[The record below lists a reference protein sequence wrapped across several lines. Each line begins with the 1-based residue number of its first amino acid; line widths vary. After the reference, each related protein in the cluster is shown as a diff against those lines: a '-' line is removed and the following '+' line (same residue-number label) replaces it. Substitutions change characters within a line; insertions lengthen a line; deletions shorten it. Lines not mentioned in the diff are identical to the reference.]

1 VSTLEASV
9 TLEDVFTVV
18 EGKRVPLAPELAGY
32 LTLEVADGS
41 QATGGQVDPRTVYI
55 SEEGTVALVRPK
67 TAAPTGDAEA
77 SVRGI
82 LAKLLDASGSATP
95 ALTASARRKA
105 GAGLPAL
112 VSELE
117 AALIPVN
124 RAAGR
129 RALARLA
136 REVKRVL
143 LGVGRNASVPPPAN
157 RPAPPRAPMPVHAAK
172 DTDDVMSGP
181 DAPPGPRGSVAS
193 FTDEAL
199 TAKRTQQ
206 LTEIAAQMNAPEIV
220 SLNMPSAP
228 PEAMKPVI
236 PSQGLTPPP
245 HPETAPGPGP
255 AAPANVSSVKG
266 ALSPPPPVVAGTP
279 AAPPVGAGTPA
290 APAVAPPLPVRAGG
304 PPPVPPRGAAPLP
317 PPPVK
322 GAAGVA
328 PGAPVVGP
336 PPRGKSAPAGPSGG
350 AGAVSP
356 AERAEIDKLFGGDEV
371 DSLLSTFEVSN
382 VGEKQVR
389 NDLKAIAGLDPT
401 PAPPDATTLAEL
413 TKDVGK
419 DLPKSRPSEG
429 DSVEALLALSDPSE
443 PVPAAA
449 APAPAPALPPGAA
462 TGKLSAGVPPPQNY
476 PASIVPAPT
485 GGSPLAPPSP
495 LVPMTPVPAPAAAAT
510 VTAPKSPPPP
520 MPVVAAAAMEA
531 ALKRPI
537 TPRQPGRPVPAP
549 ASAPAPALSLSAS
562 GRREKAEAPP
572 NTSSTRRNKAS
583 GGRTGNFRQP
593 RAPRTGLAMLVLTLF
608 VVIAGGIAVWMFKP
622 AFFTGNKRRP
632 VPTASTSAVAVTAAV
647 PRCKVALVVSEVP
660 ANAEILLRVGQAPLD
675 VERMP
680 VGTRLEFV
688 ATAEGYAPRRAVIK
702 AESTWDK
709 GPDGKPRIDVPIQL
723 DPTKAK
729 PGTVDAWP
737 LAEPGSQVGGSGS
750 PGTVHVVSNVRGAEV
765 WLLAGLGPEARIE
778 QLRCDGDIDVLLA
791 GPPQLRK
798 RLHVGEKEIQAASP
812 DTQGNRVVSVSGK

>member
-1 VSTLEASV
+1 MSTLEASV

-18 EGKRVPLAPELAGY
+18 EAKRVPLAPELAGY

-41 QATGGQVDPRTVYI
+41 QATGGPVDPRTVYI

-67 TAAPTGDAEA
+67 SAAPAGDAET

-82 LAKLLDASGSATP
+82 LAKLLEASGSATP

-136 REVKRVL
+136 REVKRVT
-143 LGVGRNASVPPPAN
+143 LGVGRNASVPPPVL
-157 RPAPPRAPMPVHAAK
+157 RPAAPRVLPRESSP
-172 DTDDVMSGP
+172 DDVMSGP

-193 FTDEAL
+193 FSDEAL
-199 TAKRTQQ
+199 TAKRTNQ
-206 LTEIAAQMNAPEIV
+206 LAEIAAQMNAPEIV
-220 SLNMPSAP
+220 SLNMPAGLPDSV
-228 PEAMKPVI
+228 KPSV
-236 PSQGLTPPP
+236 PSLGLTPPP
-245 HPETAPGPGP
+245 HPGTVGAPPG
-255 AAPANVSSVKG
+255 
-266 ALSPPPPVVAGTP
+266 LSPPPPFVAAAAAGTP
-279 AAPPVGAGTPA
+279 PAPPVAAAAAPPA
-290 APAVAPPLPVRAGG
+290 APVAPPVAPPLPSMAARAGG
-304 PPPVPPRGAAPLP
+304 PPPVPPPRAGAPLP
-317 PPPVK
+317 PPP
-322 GAAGVA
+322 AR
-328 PGAPVVGP
+328 PGASASPPVVGP
-336 PPRGKSAPAGPSGG
+336 PPRVKSAPAGPPGS
-350 AGAVSP
+350 AA

-419 DLPKSRPSEG
+419 GLPKRQDSEG
-429 DSVEALLALSDPSE
+429 DSVEALLALSEPSASA
-443 PVPAAA
+443 PVAP
-449 APAPAPALPPGAA
+449 PAPAPGPGAA
-462 TGKLSAGVPPPQNY
+462 TARLPAGTAPPSYGPGLIP
-476 PASIVPAPT
+476 PASSAMPPSNA
-485 GGSPLAPPSP
+485 LAPPSP
-495 LVPMTPVPAPAAAAT
+495 LVPMTPVPAPAA
-510 VTAPKSPPPP
+510 VTQSARHSPVPP
-520 MPVVAAAAMEA
+520 MPALAAAAMEA
-531 ALKRPI
+531 ALKRPV
-537 TPRQPGRPVPAP
+537 TPRQPGRPVQAP
-549 ASAPAPALSLSAS
+549 AAPAPAPAISAS
-562 GRREKAEAPP
+562 GRREKADAPP
-572 NTSSTRRNKAS
+572 AGSTSRRTKAT

-593 RAPRTGLAMLVLTLF
+593 RAPRTGLAMVVLTLF
-608 VVIAGGIAVWMFKP
+608 VLVAGGIAVWMFKP
-622 AFFTGNKRRP
+622 AFFTGKKKPLATSSSSAAP
-632 VPTASTSAVAVTAAV
+632 VVPPA
-647 PRCKVALVVSEVP
+647 PRCKVALVVSDVP
-660 ANAEILLRVGQAPLD
+660 ANAEILLRMGQAPLD

-709 GPDGKPRIDVPIQL
+709 APDGKPRIDVPIQL

-729 PGTVDAWP
+729 AGTIDAWP
-737 LAEPGSQVGGSGS
+737 VAEPGSQVGGSGS

-812 DTQGNRVVSVSGK
+812 DAQGNRVVSVSAK

>member
-1 VSTLEASV
+1 MSTLEASV

-18 EGKRVPLAPELAGY
+18 EAKRVPLAPELAGY

-41 QATGGQVDPRTVYI
+41 QATGGPVDPRTVYI

-67 TAAPTGDAEA
+67 SAAPAGDAET
-77 SVRGI
+77 SVRSI
-82 LAKLLDASGSATP
+82 LAKLLEASGSATP

-136 REVKRVL
+136 REVKRVT
-143 LGVGRNASVPPPAN
+143 LGVGRNASVPAPVL
-157 RPAPPRAPMPVHAAK
+157 RPAATRSRPRESSP
-172 DTDDVMSGP
+172 DDVMSGP

-193 FTDEAL
+193 FSDEAL
-199 TAKRTQQ
+199 TAKRTNQ
-206 LTEIAAQMNAPEIV
+206 LAEIAAQMNAPELV
-220 SLNMPSAP
+220 SLNMPPGLTNPAKASA
-228 PEAMKPVI
+228 A
-236 PSQGLTPPP
+236 SLLLTPPP
-245 HPETAPGPGP
+245 HPGTVGAPPG
-255 AAPANVSSVKG
+255 
-266 ALSPPPPVVAGTP
+266 LTPPPPLVAAAAARTP
-279 AAPPVGAGTPA
+279 PAPPVAAAAAAPPAVPV
-290 APAVAPPLPVRAGG
+290 APPVAPPLPPSMPARAGG
-304 PPPVPPRGAAPLP
+304 PPPAPPPRAGAPLP
-317 PPPVK
+317 PPPARL
-322 GAAGVA
+322 GASSS
-328 PGAPVVGP
+328 PPVVGP
-336 PPRGKSAPAGPSGG
+336 PPRGKSAPAGPPGS
-350 AGAVSP
+350 AA

-382 VGEKQVR
+382 VGDKQVR

-419 DLPKSRPSEG
+419 ALPKRQESEG
-429 DSVEALLALSDPSE
+429 DSVEALLALSE
-443 PVPAAA
+443 PGASVPVAAA
-449 APAPAPALPPGAA
+449 APVPAPGAA
-462 TGKLSAGVPPPQNY
+462 TARLPAGTAPPSHAPGLIP
-476 PASIVPAPT
+476 PASSAMPLSNA
-485 GGSPLAPPSP
+485 LAPPSP
-495 LVPMTPVPAPAAAAT
+495 LVPMTPVPAHAAVTQSPRHSPVPFMPAL
-510 VTAPKSPPPP
+510 
-520 MPVVAAAAMEA
+520 AAAAMEA
-531 ALKRPI
+531 ALKRPV
-537 TPRQPGRPVPAP
+537 TPRQAGRPVPAP
-549 ASAPAPALSLSAS
+549 APAAPAAAPALSAS
-562 GRREKAEAPP
+562 GRREKAEPP
-572 NTSSTRRNKAS
+572 PAGATSRRNKAT

-593 RAPRTGLAMLVLTLF
+593 HAPRTGLAMLVLTLF
-608 VVIAGGIAVWMFKP
+608 VLVAGGIAVWMFKP
-622 AFFTGNKRRP
+622 AFFTGKKKP
-632 VPTASTSAVAVTAAV
+632 FTTASTSAAPVVPPA
-647 PRCKVALVVSEVP
+647 PRCKVALVVSDVP
-660 ANAEILLRVGQAPLD
+660 ANAEILLRMGQAPLD

-709 GPDGKPRIDVPIQL
+709 APDGKPRIDVPIQL
-723 DPTKAK
+723 DPSKAK
-729 PGTVDAWP
+729 TGAIDAWP
-737 LAEPGSQVGGSGS
+737 VAEPGSQVGGSGS

-812 DTQGNRVVSVSGK
+812 DAQGIRVVSVSASAK

>member
-1 VSTLEASV
+1 MSTLEASV

-18 EGKRVPLAPELAGY
+18 EAKRVPLAPELAGY

-41 QATGGQVDPRTVYI
+41 QATGGPVDPRTVYI

-67 TAAPTGDAEA
+67 SAAPAGDAET

-82 LAKLLDASGSATP
+82 LAKLLEASGSATP
-95 ALTASARRKA
+95 ALSASARRKA

-136 REVKRVL
+136 REVKRVT
-143 LGVGRNASVPPPAN
+143 LGVGRNASVPPPVL
-157 RPAPPRAPMPVHAAK
+157 RPAAPRSPLRESSP
-172 DTDDVMSGP
+172 DDVMSGP

-193 FTDEAL
+193 FSDEAL
-199 TAKRTQQ
+199 TAKRTNQ
-206 LTEIAAQMNAPEIV
+206 LAEIAAQMNAPEIV
-220 SLNMPSAP
+220 SLNMPGVVPDSA
-228 PEAMKPVI
+228 KPSVS
-236 PSQGLTPPP
+236 SQGLTPPP
-245 HPETAPGPGP
+245 HPGMV
-255 AAPANVSSVKG
+255 AAPPG
-266 ALSPPPPVVAGTP
+266 LSPPPPFVAAAAAGTP
-279 AAPPVGAGTPA
+279 PAPPVAAAPTPPAVPVHAAPP
-290 APAVAPPLPVRAGG
+290 VAPPLPSMGARAGG
-304 PPPVPPRGAAPLP
+304 PPPVPPPRAGAPLP
-317 PPPVK
+317 PPPARL
-322 GAAGVA
+322 GASSS
-328 PGAPVVGP
+328 PPVVGP
-336 PPRGKSAPAGPSGG
+336 PPRGKSAPAGPPGT
-350 AGAVSP
+350 AA

-389 NDLKAIAGLDPT
+389 NDLKAIAGLEPT

-419 DLPKSRPSEG
+419 ALPKRQDSEG
-429 DSVEALLALSDPSE
+429 DSVEALLALSEPSASA
-443 PVPAAA
+443 PVAPAAPGA
-449 APAPAPALPPGAA
+449 APARLPAGTAPPSYGP
-462 TGKLSAGVPPPQNY
+462 GLIP
-476 PASIVPAPT
+476 PASAAMPPSNA
-485 GGSPLAPPSP
+485 LAPPSP
-495 LVPMTPVPAPAAAAT
+495 LVPMTPVPAPAA
-510 VTAPKSPPPP
+510 VTQSARHSPVPP
-520 MPVVAAAAMEA
+520 MPALAAAAMEA
-531 ALKRPI
+531 ALKRPV
-537 TPRQPGRPVPAP
+537 TPRQPGRPIPAP
-549 ASAPAPALSLSAS
+549 AAPPPALSLSAS
-562 GRREKAEAPP
+562 GRRERAEPP
-572 NTSSTRRNKAS
+572 PAGATSRRNKAT
-583 GGRTGNFRQP
+583 GGRTGSFRQP

-608 VVIAGGIAVWMFKP
+608 VLVAGGIAVWMFKP
-622 AFFTGNKRRP
+622 AFFTGKKKP
-632 VPTASTSAVAVTAAV
+632 LATASSSTAPVVPAA
-647 PRCKVALVVSEVP
+647 PRCKVALVVSDVP
-660 ANAEILLRVGQAPLD
+660 ANAEILLRMGQAPLD

-709 GPDGKPRIDVPIQL
+709 APDGKPRIDVPIQL

-729 PGTVDAWP
+729 AGSIDAWP
-737 LAEPGSQVGGSGS
+737 VAEPGSQVGGSGS

-812 DTQGNRVVSVSGK
+812 DAQGNRVVSVSAK